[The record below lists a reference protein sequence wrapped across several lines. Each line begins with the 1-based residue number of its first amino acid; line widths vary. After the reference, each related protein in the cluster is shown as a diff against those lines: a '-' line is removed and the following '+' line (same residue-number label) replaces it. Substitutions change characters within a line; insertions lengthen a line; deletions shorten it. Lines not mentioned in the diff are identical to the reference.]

1 MRGVPGDGPVI
12 ALVDGEHHPTV
23 VREALDRVQSE
34 RGLAGVV
41 FVGGEE
47 KVRRDVLED
56 PYRHYGRAIEL
67 GDPAE
72 AVARLA
78 RTTGAVAVL
87 DLADEPILGAAAKMR
102 LACHALSGGLAFEGP
117 GFRVRVPEYER
128 VAFEG
133 PKLAVI
139 GTGKRTGKTAVAGHW
154 AALLRER
161 GASPVIV
168 SMGRGGPAEPQVA
181 GADTSLDDLLEIAA
195 NGLHAAS
202 DYLED
207 AAIARVP
214 AVGCRRVGGGLAGE
228 AFASNVLAG
237 AELARSLDPGVLI
250 FEGSG
255 ATIPPVQV
263 DRTVCIVGERS
274 GALGELG
281 PYRLLRAQLALVMGG
296 DSKLAREVAE
306 ICPGRVLTC
315 ELRAEPAEELPPDA
329 RVAAFTTG
337 APAPPGAIVA
347 STNLA
352 RRSALEADVERA
364 VSERCDVWLVEIK
377 AAGIDTVAER
387 ARREGAR
394 IVFLRNCPV
403 ALDGDLDAELVKL
416 HADV

>member
-1 MRGVPGDGPVI
+1 MPGDGPVI
-12 ALVDGEHHPTV
+12 ALVDGEHHPSV
-23 VREALDRVQSE
+23 VREALDRVQSD
-34 RGLAGVV
+34 RGLAGVL
-41 FVGGEE
+41 FCGGEE
-47 KVRRDVLED
+47 KVRSEVLED
-56 PYRHYGRAIEL
+56 PYRHYGRGIER
-67 GDPAE
+67 GDPA
-72 AVARLA
+72 ALLARLA
-78 RTTGAVAVL
+78 YTTGAVTVL
-87 DLADEPILGAAAKMR
+87 DLADEPVLPAAAKMR
-102 LACHALSGGLAFEGP
+102 LACHALDAGLSFEGP
-117 GFRVRVPEYER
+117 GFRVRAPVYER
-128 VAFEG
+128 IAFEG
-133 PKLAVI
+133 PKLALI

-154 AALLRER
+154 ATLLREQ

-181 GADTSLDDLLEIAA
+181 GPDTSLDDLLEIAA
-195 NGLHAAS
+195 RGEHAAS

-237 AELARSLDPGVLI
+237 AELALSLDPGTLI

-263 DRTVCIVGERS
+263 DRTVCVVGERS
-274 GALGELG
+274 EALGELG
-281 PYRLLRAQLALVMGG
+281 PYRLLRAQLALVMRG
-296 DSKLAREVAE
+296 DSQLGSEVAK
-306 ICPGRVLTC
+306 ICRGQVLTC
-315 ELRAEPAEELPPDA
+315 ELRPEPAEELPPDA

-394 IVFLRNCPV
+394 IVFLRNRPV
-403 ALDGDLDAELVKL
+403 AIDGNLDAELVKL